1 MTLSSAHWLDQ
12 AVVAYMVI
20 GIPIAVW
27 LIWKEWAIFRPYLR
41 KENSIYTA
49 VTLLLSTVVI
59 ALGWPFFLALYFLIW
74 LLQRPRVARWYDR
87 KVEERR
93 NREDEQQ

>member
-1 MTLSSAHWLDQ
+1 MSLLPAHPVDQ
-12 AVVAYMVI
+12 VVVAYMVV

-27 LIWKEWAIFRPYLR
+27 LIRKEWAIFEPYLR
-41 KENSIYTA
+41 KENPIYTA
-49 VTLLLSTVVI
+49 VTLVLSTVLI

-87 KVEERR
+87 R
-93 NREDEQQ
+93 NREDEPQ